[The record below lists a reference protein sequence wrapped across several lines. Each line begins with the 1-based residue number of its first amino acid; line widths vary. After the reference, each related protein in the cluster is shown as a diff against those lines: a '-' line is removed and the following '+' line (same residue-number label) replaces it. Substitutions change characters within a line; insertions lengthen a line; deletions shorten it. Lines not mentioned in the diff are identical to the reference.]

1 MEKTCNPFDGL
12 FSELIEIKNLLIQVL
27 QNQAKLVVPNDTLGK
42 REFLNVKE
50 ASEMIGLA
58 IPTIYSY
65 TSKRL
70 IPHSRKGKK
79 LYFRYDELIQWL
91 ETGRRRTAQEL
102 VADYESA
109 PRIKGKRK

>member
-1 MEKTCNPFDGL
+1 MEKTCNPFDSL
-12 FSELIEIKNLLIQVL
+12 YSELIEIKSLLMQVL
-27 QNQAKLVVPNDTLGK
+27 QNQTNLKVPNEALSK
-42 REFLNVKE
+42 KEFLTVKE

-70 IPHSRKGKK
+70 IPHGRKGKK
-79 LYFRYDELIQWL
+79 LYFRYHELLQWL

-102 VADYESA
+102 LADFEASKT
-109 PRIKGKRK
+109 IKGKR